1 MSETEPSLVSVR
13 ELPDTTQ
20 LTTIELDVPEEDT
33 QQLLSEEEQTTEEND
48 GDQPI
53 QKEWRIQSKLH
64 QRRAK
69 WQAKLIK
76 LILRV
81 LYSGGVWSQK

>member
-33 QQLLSEEEQTTEEND
+33 QQLLSEEEQATEEND

-69 WQAKLIK
+69 W
-76 LILRV
+76 
-81 LYSGGVWSQK
+81 

>member
-1 MSETEPSLVSVR
+1 MSAK
-13 ELPDTTQ
+13 ELPDATQ

-33 QQLLSEEEQTTEEND
+33 QQLLSEEEQDTEEND
-48 GDQPI
+48 GDRPI

-69 WQAKLIK
+69 W
-76 LILRV
+76 
-81 LYSGGVWSQK
+81 

>member
-1 MSETEPSLVSVR
+1 MVCIIIDLVLLLRMSGTDSGTEPSLVSVR

-33 QQLLSEEEQTTEEND
+33 QQLLSEEEQATEEND

-64 QRRAK
+64 QRKAK
-69 WQAKLIK
+69 W
-76 LILRV
+76 
-81 LYSGGVWSQK
+81 